1 MKRSSR
7 SGSHMVEIKM
17 KITKRQ
23 PRRIIK
29 EEKRKIL
36 LEQGDPIS
44 DELLGTFVISLQDA
58 LLAISADPADAHRL
72 GSREEY
78 EESVYQVV
86 EEVEDFVRKRLGDL
100 YAGDV
105 REQLR

>member
-1 MKRSSR
+1 
-7 SGSHMVEIKM
+7 M

-23 PRRIIK
+23 LKRIIK

-58 LLAISADPADAHRL
+58 LLGMPVDPADTHRL
-72 GSREEY
+72 GTPEEW
-78 EESVYQVV
+78 EESVYRVA
-86 EEVEDFVRKRLGDL
+86 EDVEDFVRNRLGDL